1 MFTGPTTALPGAGT
15 EQGADYFVGHGTPRA
30 VTLGTHDASRP
41 TVKVSGVQLGEALK
55 AWAADDDRQ
64 RPLVLYSCETGR
76 QPRIAGLPVAQHVA
90 NRTGRPVYAPTS
102 EVGTARD
109 KDGNVR
115 AVLVDNGDGPGRWRL
130 FTPEPGGADLDQLA
144 RDAGLHAGAGPADP
158 FARARTLQQIRTL
171 RDALGPDA
179 EKQPGNRELLAG
191 LAHVDGL
198 RWQGTDSAA
207 RYGDGRM
214 TLDLLRRLVTDWHR
228 AGGGPVDGR
237 AAVDPS
243 TGPTPEQYT
252 AFLRAAAAARAGQG
266 PGTTLD
272 DLVPPPPPTLP
283 PTALVSQDDVRG
295 LDYAQ
300 SAQVAWGCRTI
311 RCPCPNWASA
321 PRTPPNSP
329 AAGPTCRPRRAGRQ
343 VLPGT

>member
-1 MFTGPTTALPGAGT
+1 M
-15 EQGADYFVGHGTPRA
+15 
-30 VTLGTHDASRP
+30 
-41 TVKVSGVQLGEALK
+41 KVSGVQLGEALK
-55 AWAADDDRQ
+55 AWAADGDRQ
-64 RPLVLYSCETGR
+64 RLLVLYSCETGR

-102 EVGTARD
+102 AVGTARD

-144 RDAGLHAGAGPADP
+144 RDAGLHAGPGPADP

-214 TLDLLRRLVTDWHR
+214 TPDLLRRMVTDWHG
-228 AGGGPVDGR
+228 AGGGAVDGR
-237 AAVDPS
+237 TAVDPS

-252 AFLRAAAAARAGQG
+252 AFLRAAAAARADQG
-266 PGTTLD
+266 PAPHSTTWSLRRRPRCRRPRSSPRTTCAD
-272 DLVPPPPPTLP
+272 STTPSRPRSP
-283 PTALVSQDDVRG
+283 G
-295 LDYAQ
+295 
-300 SAQVAWGCRTI
+300 GCRTT
-311 RCPCPNWASA
+311 RCPCPSWASA

-329 AAGPTCRPRRAGRQ
+329 AAGPTCRPRRAGRR
-343 VLPGT
+343 VLPRT